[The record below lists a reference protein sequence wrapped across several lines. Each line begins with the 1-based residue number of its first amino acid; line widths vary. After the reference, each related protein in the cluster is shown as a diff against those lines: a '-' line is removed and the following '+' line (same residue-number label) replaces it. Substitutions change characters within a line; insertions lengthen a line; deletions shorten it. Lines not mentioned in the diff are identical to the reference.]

1 MNARFI
7 KFWNDLQS
15 SYYFIPGLMALGAV
29 GLAMLTSH
37 IDKNW
42 DYQIAEKLGWFYSN
56 KADGARAILTT
67 IAASM
72 MTVASVTFSIT
83 MVAWLS
89 LCPISR
95 YWLRWALRWL
105 VSA

>member
-67 IAASM
+67 SHTENNADGR
-72 MTVASVTFSIT
+72 
-83 MVAWLS
+83 
-89 LCPISR
+89 C
-95 YWLRWALRWL
+95 
-105 VSA
+105 